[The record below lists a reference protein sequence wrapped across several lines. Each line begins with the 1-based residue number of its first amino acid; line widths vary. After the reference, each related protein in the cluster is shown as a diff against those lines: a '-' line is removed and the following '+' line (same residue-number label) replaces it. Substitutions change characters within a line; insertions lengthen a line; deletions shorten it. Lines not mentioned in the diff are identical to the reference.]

1 MLRGKINIFLGK
13 HIIDINMFI
22 IFIVYENKG
31 DSARLRFTIEEE
43 LK

>member
-1 MLRGKINIFLGK
+1 M
-13 HIIDINMFI
+13 IDINMFI

-31 DSARLRFTIEEE
+31 DSARLRFIIEEE